1 MNNKIVFLLRLL
13 MKYIVNIIFAIN
25 SWLLNTIA
33 SSRPTEIDFIIVTT
47 RTNCCYGHFYYFYC
61 GQIVLIQSL
70 WTNCNVNVMN
80 YIVDLKQR
88 LLICKRLTFNVLILL
103 PTTYGP
109 YLNQIC
115 SNDTCCYIK
124 KTNAMDN
131 VTYINWSV
139 IYKNYL
145 IELFT
150 DYA

>member
-1 MNNKIVFLLRLL
+1 
-13 MKYIVNIIFAIN
+13 
-25 SWLLNTIA
+25 
-33 SSRPTEIDFIIVTT
+33 
-47 RTNCCYGHFYYFYC
+47 
-61 GQIVLIQSL
+61 
-70 WTNCNVNVMN
+70 MN